1 MMESL
6 PLTHLP
12 IATLVL
18 ALAYLI
24 RGVTGF
30 GSGLVAVPLLAM
42 ILPLSV
48 VVPVIALLDFF
59 ASLSHGIG
67 NRRTIQWKEIVTLLP
82 FSLLGVLLAIY
93 ALKTVDA
100 NLLGIGLAVFVIGY
114 AFYSLFSSEQTTQ
127 ISKFWAIPSGGMGG
141 MINSLFGT
149 GGPFYVIYL
158 RLRALS
164 KPQLRATI
172 SMILLLDGIG
182 RLIGY
187 GAAGFFTPS
196 ALLLV
201 TAGLPLGGLA
211 LYVGGNI
218 QTDLSPRLFQGAV
231 SALLL
236 VSGIALFIQSV
247 G

>member
-1 MMESL
+1 MAETL

-12 IATLVL
+12 VAALVI

-30 GSGLVAVPLLAM
+30 GSGLVAVPLLAT

-48 VVPVIALLDFF
+48 VVPVVALLDFL

-67 NRRTIQWKEIVTLLP
+67 NRRIIQWKEILTLLP
-82 FSLLGVLLAIY
+82 FSLTGVVLAVY
-93 ALKTVDA
+93 TLKTVDTDI
-100 NLLGIGLAVFVIGY
+100 LGIGLALFVIGY
-114 AFYSLFSSEQTTQ
+114 AFYSLFSKERASR
-127 ISKFWAIPSGGMGG
+127 ISKFWAIPSGGIGG

-164 KPQLRATI
+164 RPQMRATI

-187 GAAGFFTPS
+187 SAAGFFTP
-196 ALLLV
+196 ATLLLV
-201 TAGLPLGGLA
+201 GAGLPLGGLA
-211 LYVGGNI
+211 LYVGGSI
-218 QTDLSPRLFQGAV
+218 QNDLSPRLFQSAV
-231 SALLL
+231 SLLL
-236 VSGIALFIQSV
+236 LISGIILLIRSV
-247 G
+247 